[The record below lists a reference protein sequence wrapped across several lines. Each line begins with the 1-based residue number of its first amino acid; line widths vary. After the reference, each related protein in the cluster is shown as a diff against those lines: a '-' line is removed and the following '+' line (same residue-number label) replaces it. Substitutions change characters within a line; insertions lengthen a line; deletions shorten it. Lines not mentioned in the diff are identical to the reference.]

1 MSDTYQII
9 QAIKQIEANSY
20 DGAKDDKGSPVKIG
34 LKREKQ
40 SPREM
45 RVMDGFKVRIVGDKI
60 VIIYNSEISVKEMHK
75 PTFQNDLETMF
86 SKIQTHIQ
94 KEYKKMTNKSLRL
107 SPESDCKCLAQSLNY
122 RVNWIE
128 CEKIY
133 SVGALKKSMNSEDN
147 KLDETLKSF
156 SDKLKKDLRESK

>member
-20 DGAKDDKGSPVKIG
+20 DGAKDDKGNPVKIG

-60 VIIYNSEISVKEMHK
+60 VLVYNSEISVKEMHK
-75 PTFQNDLETMF
+75 PTFQNDLENMF
-86 SKIQTHIQ
+86 SKIQTYLQ
-94 KEYKKMTNKSLRL
+94 KEYKKVTKKTLRL
-107 SPESDCKCLAQSLNY
+107 SPESECKCLVQSLNY
-122 RVNWIE
+122 RVNWVE
-128 CEKIY
+128 CEKVY
-133 SVGALKKSMNSEDN
+133 SVGNLKKSMNKKEN
-147 KLDETLKSF
+147 KLDENLKKF
-156 SDKLKKDLRESK
+156 SDLLKNDLRETK